1 MPTQSAEQKRLQNA
15 KEELRIVRKFLRRN
29 KIDEMCVV
37 LQKITEE
44 LHGAEVFAGAVPVP
58 ANPPTFVVP
67 FQNEDWDTDDYFD
80 GGEPTRL
87 TVPAG
92 LGGRYFAQVAVRWY
106 NPEEFDP
113 PPPNI
118 GDLKDS
124 YFYAFVSMN
133 GNPHAVG
140 NDARSTAAKVG
151 HGATGTTQHFTFDMS
166 LNDSDFIEVR
176 LWQDFLDP
184 VRADVFL
191 TLRRVGS

>member
-1 MPTQSAEQKRLQNA
+1 MPTQSAEQRRLDIA

-29 KIDEMCVV
+29 KLNEMCAV
-37 LQKITEE
+37 LQQIGEE

-58 ANPPTFVVP
+58 ANPPTFTVP
-67 FQNEDWDTDDYFD
+67 FQNEDSDTDDYFD
-80 GGEPTRL
+80 DGESTRL

-92 LGGRYFAQVAVRWY
+92 LGGRYFVQVAVRWY
-106 NPEEFDP
+106 NPEEVHP
-113 PPPNI
+113 APPNI

-133 GNPHAVG
+133 GNPNAVG

-151 HGATGTTQHFTFDMS
+151 NGATGTTQHFTFDMS
-166 LNDSDFIEVR
+166 LNDGDFIEVR
-176 LWQDFLDP
+176 LWQDILDP